1 MNIFKI
7 SISYLAAK
15 PLNTFLNVVLF
26 TFGIFIIVILILF
39 SRQLEDQLAR
49 NTEGVDLV
57 AGAKGSPLQIIL
69 CNIFH
74 VDFPTGNI
82 SLKEAEKLAK
92 NPQVKKAIPLAL
104 GDSYRAYRIVG
115 STVDYLTLYG
125 AALAEGKLW
134 EGSLEVVAGANVAR
148 TLGIRVGDQF
158 ASQHGLSEAG
168 ALHEHDQFTVVGI
181 LRSTNTVLDNLILTA
196 VQSVWEVHEEH
207 GEEEHGHEHEE
218 EVDGEASRLIPG
230 LYLEGEEDRE
240 ITSLLM
246 QFRSPMGAVM
256 LPRMINDNTNM
267 QAASPAFETARL
279 FSIVGVGVEVVQGFA
294 VVIIFIAALSIF
306 IALYS
311 ALKERSYDLA
321 IMRSL
326 GATRARLFFS
336 IILEGMLITLVGSLL
351 GFLLGHLA
359 VVLLGTYLPSG
370 AQTSLAGWKFL
381 NEEWWVL
388 LGGLTIGFVAALIP
402 AIQIFRTDISKVLA
416 KG

>member
-7 SISYLAAK
+7 SVSYLAAR

-26 TFGIFIIVILILF
+26 TLGIFIIVILILF

-49 NTEGVDLV
+49 NTEGIDLV
-57 AGAKGSPLQIIL
+57 VGAKGSPLQIIL

-82 SLKEAEKLAK
+82 SLEEAEKLVR
-92 NPQVKKAIPLAL
+92 NPQIKKAIPLAL
-104 GDSYRAYRIVG
+104 GDSYRGYRIVG
-115 STVDYLTLYG
+115 STLDYPALYS
-125 AALAEGKLW
+125 AELEMGKLW
-134 EGSLEVVAGANVAR
+134 QRSMEVVAGANAAR
-148 TLGIRVGDQF
+148 VLGMKVGDQF

-168 ALHEHDQFTVVGI
+168 AAHEHDQLTLVGI
-181 LRSTNTVLDNLILTA
+181 LQPTNTVLDNLILTGIR
-196 VQSVWEVHEEH
+196 SVWEVHEEH
-207 GEEEHGHEHEE
+207 DEEGDHAHEE
-218 EVDGEASRLIPG
+218 DSDGKLSGLIPG
-230 LYLEGEEDRE
+230 LSLGGVEDKE
-240 ITSLLM
+240 ITSLLI

-256 LPRMINDNTNM
+256 LPRLINDNTSM

-336 IILEGMLITLVGSLL
+336 IILEGMLITLAGSLL

-359 VVLLGTYLPSG
+359 LELMSVYFPEGSQANLTG
-370 AQTSLAGWKFL
+370 AVILK
-381 NEEWWVL
+381 EEWWVL
-388 LGGLTIGFVAALIP
+388 LGGVFIGFMAAFIP
-402 AIQIFRTDISKVLA
+402 AIWIFRTDISKVLA

>member
-207 GEEEHGHEHEE
+207 GEEEHDHEHEE

-230 LYLEGEEDRE
+230 LHLEGEEDRE

-321 IMRSL
+321 I
-326 GATRARLFFS
+326 
-336 IILEGMLITLVGSLL
+336 
-351 GFLLGHLA
+351 
-359 VVLLGTYLPSG
+359 
-370 AQTSLAGWKFL
+370 TSLEGWKFL